1 MSKMQKYTS
10 LRYVDMPCKHG
21 KNGLDHEFQK
31 LRVVGEECVT
41 CGWSSIRI
49 GVDHYVFSMQ
59 WIL

>member
-1 MSKMQKYTS
+1 MNCGNRISKMQKYTS

-41 CGWSSIRI
+41 CG
-49 GVDHYVFSMQ
+49 
-59 WIL
+59 